1 MGEIGVLKRLSRGG
15 MQKRVLC
22 AAVVLLLSG
31 VSISHCPAGERPQ
44 AVEEMIGRQDAIL
57 VTDSKG
63 RVLISKNENRPLIPA
78 STLKIFTA
86 LVALHTL
93 GPDYR
98 FVTEF
103 YRDDNDNLTI
113 RGYGDPLLISEVVAQ
128 IARNLGRELTRV
140 NNIVLDA
147 AFFAQPLAI
156 PGITSSSEPYDAPN
170 GALCV
175 NFNTVFFTKQ
185 NGAYLSAEPQ
195 TPLLPMVLER
205 IGSSGLKTGRIV
217 LSHNKNEILLYCGHL
232 FDHFLRQSG
241 VTVSGK
247 VTTGTLQ
254 ADRDRLIYRFASPF
268 TLSDIIGRLL
278 AHSNNFATNQILI
291 AAGARRYGP
300 PGTLAKGVQAARAY
314 ARDILQLENIRIS
327 EGSGISRENRITAR
341 DMQKVLDA
349 FAPFHTLMRNDGR
362 QFYKTG
368 TLHGISTRA
377 GYIENPDGSLHRFVV
392 LINSPGRS
400 AEPVTRRLMRG
411 ANGAFP

>member
-1 MGEIGVLKRLSRGG
+1 
-15 MQKRVLC
+15 
-22 AAVVLLLSG
+22 
-31 VSISHCPAGERPQ
+31 
-44 AVEEMIGRQDAIL
+44 
-57 VTDSKG
+57 
-63 RVLISKNENRPLIPA
+63 
-78 STLKIFTA
+78 
-86 LVALHTL
+86 
-93 GPDYR
+93 
-98 FVTEF
+98 VTEF

-113 RGYGDPLLISEVVAQ
+113 KGYGDPLLISEVVAQ
-128 IARNLGRELTRV
+128 IARNLGHELARI
-140 NNIVLDA
+140 NYIVLDG

-175 NFNTVFFTKQ
+175 NFNTVFFTRQ

-195 TPLLPMVLER
+195 TPLLPMVLGR
-205 IGSSGLKTGRIV
+205 IGSSGLKADRIV
-217 LSHNKNEILLYCGHL
+217 LSHNENEILLYCGHL

-247 VTTGTLQ
+247 VALGTLQ
-254 ADRDRLIYRFASPF
+254 PDRDRLIYRFASPF

-291 AAGARRYGP
+291 AAGARCYGP